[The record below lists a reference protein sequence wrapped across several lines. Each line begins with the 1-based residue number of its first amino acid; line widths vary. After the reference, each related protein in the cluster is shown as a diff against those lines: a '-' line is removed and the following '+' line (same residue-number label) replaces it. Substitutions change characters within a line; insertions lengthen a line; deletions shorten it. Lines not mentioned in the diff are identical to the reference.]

1 MKKVYSDEVVKM
13 KIRNILRSLKK
24 LDNHT
29 ASEIDKK
36 FPMNPKTDELFEKSY
51 EKYLGENNLQEN
63 ETTGYVI
70 RKSTNPAVRFARII
84 VPITACIGIFA
95 VSGKIASVFSNVEK
109 NNESTVENN
118 YTSVSS
124 QYEVTKPS
132 ETLEISKTTAP
143 EKTDA
148 EVTTATV
155 LSKETSMTKTEEITA
170 EIILQT
176 VISTEKSEI
185 SSPAEPEPQT
195 TTVTI
200 SPQVTEETEISSPTE
215 PEPQTTTVTVSPQVT
230 EVPICSVPKVS
241 ESIEVIETPE
251 PVLTQPTTATE
262 YTGTFEYTG
271 TLPPSS
277 SVVVSTKPTVTQPV
291 IIPNPVFKKK
301 MYIDSVIELA
311 KKGHELTW
319 ADFREYDGTDIGS
332 GIYIMEYKTD
342 IEGYILYVSG
352 VPTILPDGSV
362 NAPDRIRLT
371 YMPENRSIDIRDE
384 SVIDFVYPGTPD
396 IDHESKISKVT
407 VTSGTTVE
415 LSDEEISHLMSLM
428 KNIRTGRED
437 QSINEY
443 DGQYISVTISY
454 ENGNTTEIG
463 VYNPFFVVNG
473 TPYRTL
479 YEPCLELHIFLWEV
493 LNK

>member
-13 KIRNILRSLKK
+13 KIKNILRSLKK

-36 FPMNPKTDELFEKSY
+36 FPMDPKTDELFEKSY
-51 EKYLGENNLQEN
+51 EKYLCENNLKEN

-70 RKSTNPAVRFARII
+70 RKSTSPAVRFARII

-95 VSGKIASVFSNVEK
+95 VSGKIVSVFSNVEK

-124 QYEVTKPS
+124 QHEVTKPS
-132 ETLEISKTTAP
+132 ETFETPKTTAP
-143 EKTDA
+143 ENTDA

-155 LSKETSMTKTEEITA
+155 LSKETSKTKTEEITA

-176 VISTEKSEI
+176 VISTEES
-185 SSPAEPEPQT
+185 
-195 TTVTI
+195 
-200 SPQVTEETEISSPTE
+200 EISSPTE

-251 PVLTQPTTATE
+251 PVLTQPTTVTE

-291 IIPNPVFKKK
+291 IIPNPAFKKK

-319 ADFREYDGTDIGS
+319 ADFKEYDGTDIGS

-352 VPTILPDGSV
+352 IPNKLPDGAID
-362 NAPDRIRLT
+362 APDRIRLT
-371 YMPENRSIDIRDE
+371 YISENRSIDIRDE

-415 LSDEEISHLMSLM
+415 LNDEEISHMMSLM

-443 DGQYISVTISY
+443 TGQYISVTISY
-454 ENGNTTEIG
+454 ENGNVTEIG

-479 YEPCLELHIFLWEV
+479 YEPCLELHMFLWEV

>member
-176 VISTEKSEI
+176 VISTE
-185 SSPAEPEPQT
+185 
-195 TTVTI
+195 
-200 SPQVTEETEISSPTE
+200 ETEISSPTE

-241 ESIEVIETPE
+241 ESIEVIETTE

-277 SVVVSTKPTVTQPV
+277 SVVVSTKTTVTQPV
-291 IIPNPVFKKK
+291 IVPNPVFKKK
-301 MYIDSVIELA
+301 MYMDSVIELA

-319 ADFREYDGTDIGS
+319 VDFKEYDGTDVGS

-362 NAPDRIRLT
+362 DAPDRIRLT
-371 YMPENRSIDIRDE
+371 YISENRSIDIRDE

-415 LSDEEISHLMSLM
+415 LSDEEISHMMSLM

-443 DGQYISVTISY
+443 NGQYISVTISY

-479 YEPCLELHIFLWEV
+479 YEPCLELHLFLWEV

>member
-148 EVTTATV
+148 EVITATV
-155 LSKETSMTKTEEITA
+155 LSKETSITKTEEITA

-185 SSPAEPEPQT
+185 SSPAEPDI

-200 SPQVTEETEISSPTE
+200 
-215 PEPQTTTVTVSPQVT
+215 SPQVT

-241 ESIEVIETPE
+241 ESIEVIDTPE

-319 ADFREYDGTDIGS
+319 ADFREYDGTDVGS

-428 KNIRTGRED
+428 KNIRTGHED

-479 YEPCLELHIFLWEV
+479 YEPCLELHLFLWEV

>member
-13 KIRNILRSLKK
+13 KIKNILRSLKK

-185 SSPAEPEPQT
+185 SSPAEPDI

-200 SPQVTEETEISSPTE
+200 
-215 PEPQTTTVTVSPQVT
+215 SPQVT

-241 ESIEVIETPE
+241 ESIEVIDTPE

-291 IIPNPVFKKK
+291 IIPNPAFKKK

-428 KNIRTGRED
+428 KNIRTGHED

>member
-13 KIRNILRSLKK
+13 KIKNILRSLKK

-51 EKYLGENNLQEN
+51 KKYLGENNLQEN

-185 SSPAEPEPQT
+185 SSPAEPD
-195 TTVTI
+195 I
-200 SPQVTEETEISSPTE
+200 
-215 PEPQTTTVTVSPQVT
+215 TTVTVSPQVT

-241 ESIEVIETPE
+241 ESIEVIDTPE

-277 SVVVSTKPTVTQPV
+277 SVVVSTEPTVTQPV
-291 IIPNPVFKKK
+291 IIPNPAFKKK

-319 ADFREYDGTDIGS
+319 ADFREYDGTDVGS

-428 KNIRTGRED
+428 KNIRTGHED

>member
-124 QYEVTKPS
+124 QYEVTKHS

-176 VISTEKSEI
+176 VISTE
-185 SSPAEPEPQT
+185 
-195 TTVTI
+195 
-200 SPQVTEETEISSPTE
+200 ETEISSPTE
-215 PEPQTTTVTVSPQVT
+215 PEPQTTTVTISPQVT

-277 SVVVSTKPTVTQPV
+277 SVVVSTKTTVTQPV
-291 IIPNPVFKKK
+291 IVPNPVFKKK
-301 MYIDSVIELA
+301 MYMDSVIELA

-319 ADFREYDGTDIGS
+319 ADFKEYDGTDIGS

-443 DGQYISVTISY
+443 NGQYISVTISY

-479 YEPCLELHIFLWEV
+479 YEPCLELHLFLWEV